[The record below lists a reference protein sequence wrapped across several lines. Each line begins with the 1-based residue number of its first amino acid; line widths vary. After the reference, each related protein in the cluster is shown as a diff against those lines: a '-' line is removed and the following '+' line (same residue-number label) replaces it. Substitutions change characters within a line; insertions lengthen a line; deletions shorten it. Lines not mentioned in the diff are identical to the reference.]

1 MTYHSYIFKDIIHK
15 SLVIEYLSP
24 DIKETGSNMI
34 KAKFQDILVVSAYI
48 GIILSIIGLV
58 LIYLEFV
65 LGYDVENL
73 ILPTLVVKEGKEMT
87 KEQVVKDSIVYLP
100 LPRIKGNMSLEEAI
114 AYRRSIREYRNQPL
128 TLFQLSQILW
138 AAQGLTETKW
148 KFRASPSAGATYPLE
163 VYVVVG
169 ENGVEGLKAGIY
181 VYDPLTH
188 TLRLIKEGDVR
199 EELYEAC
206 LRQQWVKDA
215 PLNIVIVAEYERTT
229 RVYGERGIRYVHMEV
244 GHVGQNIYLEATALG
259 LGTVAIGAF
268 YDDVVREIIGLPIN
282 KHPLYVMPVG
292 VPVKPYRITEEEL
305 WRVININRESIKP

>member
-1 MTYHSYIFKDIIHK
+1 MIKVETHSI
-15 SLVIEYLSP
+15 LVIL
-24 DIKETGSNMI
+24 
-34 KAKFQDILVVSAYI
+34 AYVA
-48 GIILSIIGLV
+48 IIISIIGVV

-73 ILPTLVVKEGKEMT
+73 ISPTTIIKEGKEVIR
-87 KEQVVKDSIVYLP
+87 EQVVKGNIVYLP
-100 LPRIKGNMSLEEAI
+100 LPRIRGNMSLEEAI
-114 AYRRSIREYRNQPL
+114 AYRRSIREYKNQPL

-169 ENGVEGLKAGIY
+169 KNGVEGLKAGIY
-181 VYDPLTH
+181 VYDPFTH

-206 LRQQWVKDA
+206 LRQQWVRDA
-215 PLNIVIVAEYERTT
+215 PVNIVVVAEYERTT
-229 RVYGERGIRYVHMEV
+229 KVYGERGIRYVHMEV

-259 LGTVAIGAF
+259 LGTVAVGAF
-268 YDDVVREIIGLPIN
+268 YDDMVREIIGLPTN
-282 KHPLYVMPVG
+282 KHPLYVMPIG